1 MNVPLVL
8 PILVPLLATAVSLL
22 AWGSRRIQRALA
34 LLAAVIDLLIAAALL
49 LSVYEDGIRV
59 EQIGGWPAPYGITL
73 VADLFGAIM
82 ILLGSITAL
91 AVVVYSV
98 GSMNPERESYGY
110 YPLFNVLV
118 MGVNGAFLTGDLF
131 NLYVWFEVM
140 LMASFVLLAL
150 GGERRQLEGSI
161 KYVTINI
168 ISSAILLT
176 GIGIVYGV
184 FGTLSMADLARKVP
198 EADNPAMVTALSM
211 LFFVAFGIKAGVFPL
226 FYWLPA
232 SYHTP
237 PIAVAA
243 IFSGLL
249 TKVGIYAL
257 IRVFTLIFIQDV
269 GLTHTLIL
277 AVAGLTMV
285 TGVLGAVAH
294 FETPRILSFHIIS
307 QIGYMLMGLGLFT
320 PVAIAGSIFYIVH
333 HMIVKTNLFL
343 LSGVM
348 HRFTGTHDLN
358 QAGGLYKSR
367 PALGALFLIPALSL
381 AGSPPLSGFFAKFY
395 LIKGGFEADSF
406 MIVGVALAV
415 SLLTLYSMTKIW
427 SNAFWKSAGDR
438 ALHRPSKEERT
449 NLIFMVSPIVGLSMV
464 TLAIG
469 FGAEPVSRLALQA
482 SEQLFEPQLYIETV
496 LGVQE

>member
-1 MNVPLVL
+1 MNLPLVL
-8 PILVPLLATAVSLL
+8 PILIPLLATAASLL

-34 LLAAVIDLLIAAALL
+34 LFAALVDVLIATVLL
-49 LSVYEDGIRV
+49 FSIHAHGMRV

-110 YPLFNVLV
+110 YPLFNVLI

-150 GGERRQLEGSI
+150 GGERLQLEGSI
-161 KYVTINI
+161 KYLTINI
-168 ISSAILLT
+168 LSSVILLS
-176 GIGIVYGV
+176 GIGILYGV

-198 EADNPAMVTALSM
+198 EAGNPAMVTALSM

-226 FYWLPA
+226 FFWLPA

-237 PIAVAA
+237 PVAVAA

-249 TKVGIYAL
+249 TKVGVYAL
-257 IRVFTLIFIQDV
+257 IRMFTLVFIQDV
-269 GLTHTLIL
+269 GFTHTLIL

-294 FETPRILSFHIIS
+294 SETPRILSFHIIS
-307 QIGYMLMGLGLFT
+307 QIGYMLMGLGIFT
-320 PVAIAGSIFYIVH
+320 PLAVAGSIFYIVH

-343 LSGVM
+343 ISGVM
-348 HRFTGTHDLN
+348 HRLASTNDLN
-358 QAGGLYKSR
+358 QMGGLYKAY
-367 PALGALFLIPALSL
+367 PLLGALFLVPALSL
-381 AGSPPLSGFFAKFY
+381 AGAPPLSGFFAKFF
-395 LIKGGFEADSF
+395 LIKAGFEAESF
-406 MIVGVALAV
+406 LIVGVALVV

-427 SNAFWKSAGDR
+427 SNAFWKPVGERVLNHPAT
-438 ALHRPSKEERT
+438 EERMS
-449 NLIFMVSPIVGLSMV
+449 LVYMVSPIVGLGMI
-464 TLAIG
+464 TLGIG
-469 FGAEPVSRLALQA
+469 FAAEPVSQLALEA
-482 SEQLFEPQLYIETV
+482 SEQLFDPQIYIETV
-496 LGVQE
+496 LGAQE